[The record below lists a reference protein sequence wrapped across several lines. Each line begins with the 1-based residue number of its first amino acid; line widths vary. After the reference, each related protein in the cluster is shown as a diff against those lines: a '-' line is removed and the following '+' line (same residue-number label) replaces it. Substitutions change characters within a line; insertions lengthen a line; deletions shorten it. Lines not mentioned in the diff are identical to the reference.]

1 MVDRLTDMTITE
13 RDVLNKMKRRDA
25 VLTVIL
31 WMLYAYLWM
40 PGVSLLAWYV
50 GIDFAYDLVEEAG
63 GLEELLRLLASFGTV
78 LAVVV
83 CLVVGWS
90 LSQYWRFHDKNRRAV
105 APRPDAEAEMALW
118 NISAAQHDQ
127 VRNGKNIILAIDE
140 NLVLTSV
147 RDVPRPTERP
157 PEGGPPDPLSG
168 QLSDDASD
176 ETGGDAPDA
185 G

>member
-1 MVDRLTDMTITE
+1 
-13 RDVLNKMKRRDA
+13 MKRRDT
-25 VLTVIL
+25 VLTIIL
-31 WMLYAYLWM
+31 WMLYAYLCM

-50 GIDFAYDLVEEAG
+50 GIDFAYDMVEEAG
-63 GLEELLRLLASFGTV
+63 GPEELLRLLASFGTV
-78 LAVVV
+78 LAVVA

-90 LSQYWRFHDKNRRAV
+90 LSQYWRFHDKNRRTA

-118 NISAAQHDQ
+118 NISAAQHAQ

-147 RDVPRPTERP
+147 RDVPRPTGTP
-157 PEGGPPDPLSG
+157 PEGDESDPLSG
-168 QLSDDASD
+168 PLSGEPSD
-176 ETGGDAPDA
+176 ETGGGAPDA